1 MIKWHKLQNPYS
13 ESKVAHYEL
22 LMQNTPHETMGYGA
36 FVEYH
41 RCRGLELKYMW
52 IRHQNHDGKDVHK
65 SFECTSFVEG
75 KAMVVAF
82 MNRYYAKPQD
92 CTE

>member
-1 MIKWHKLQNPYS
+1 MIKWKKLQNPYS

-22 LMQNTPHETMGYGA
+22 LMAHTPHETMGYGA

-41 RCRGLELKYMW
+41 RCRGLELKYMFL
-52 IRHQNHDGKDVHK
+52 RYENHDGKDVSK
-65 SFECTSFVEG
+65 RFECTCFVEG

-82 MNRYYAKPQD
+82 MNRYYAKH
-92 CTE
+92 